1 MWETS
6 PHKPNCSDMIRAARN
21 FLKIA
26 APLGGRASGAVATK
40 VAFRVF
46 VPATRMMSTASDAS
60 AQLAEVLTSEILHE
74 TANQEEDEDYEEVK
88 KLIEKSFKIT
98 DTPGLGVVTLERK
111 YNDETITVRF
121 DCQDEVDEADDHG
134 YDRME
139 NHLKEQLDTDDD
151 VDGIPNQFG
160 IHFEV
165 SVKKGGACVHFN
177 CVASSQ
183 IIIQNVAY
191 KADSESQD
199 VALYGGP
206 RYVDLEESVR
216 EAFQNYLAER
226 KIDEDFSYYV
236 VNAARVKEE
245 KEYLNWL
252 ERITE
257 FVE

>member
-1 MWETS
+1 
-6 PHKPNCSDMIRAARN
+6 MIRATRN
-21 FLKIA
+21 LLKIA
-26 APLGGRASGAVATK
+26 APVAGRVVGASAVK
-40 VAFRVF
+40 SSPRIFLQ
-46 VPATRMMSTASDAS
+46 ATRMMSGATSDAS
-60 AQLAEVLTSEILHE
+60 AQLAEALTNEILHE

-111 YNDETITVRF
+111 YNDETIIVKF
-121 DCQDEVDEADDHG
+121 DCQDEVDEADDQG

-139 NHLKEQLDTDDD
+139 EHLKQQAEMEEQGQDNEDD
-151 VDGIPNQFG
+151 VSGIPNQFG

-165 SVKKGGACVHFN
+165 TVKKGGSCVHFN

-191 KADSESQD
+191 KSDSESQD
-199 VALYGGP
+199 TALYGGP
-206 RYVDLEESVR
+206 RYVDLDESVR
-216 EAFQNYLAER
+216 EAFQNYLTER

-252 ERITE
+252 EKITE
-257 FVE
+257 FAE